1 LAEEKN
7 TEVVQEKKAGG
18 FDFKIIIIGL
28 VVFLITIGASYFML
42 RSLIA
47 PLVPQKEEAAQ
58 TLTGNLVSAGEFT
71 TNINDEGGTRFL
83 KVEVYVEVED
93 EKVAEEITAFMP
105 VIKDTILST
114 LTSKSVADLEVSNQ
128 KSLKAEMKKKIN
140 AKLGSEVVKSV
151 YFTTFIMQ

>member
-1 LAEEKN
+1 MLAEEKN
-7 TEVVQEKKAGG
+7 TEVVEKEKSS
-18 FDFKIIIIGL
+18 FDFKIVIIGL
-28 VVFLITIGASYFML
+28 AVFLITIGASYFML

-47 PLVPQKEEAAQ
+47 PLVPQKEEAAE
-58 TLTGNLVSAGEFT
+58 TMTGNLVSVGEFT

-93 EKVAEEITAFMP
+93 EKVVEEITTFMP

-114 LTSKSVADLEVSNQ
+114 LSSKSVADLDVSNQ
-128 KSLKAEMKKKIN
+128 KNIKQEMKKKIN
-140 AKLGSEVVKSV
+140 AKLGSEVVKNV

>member
-7 TEVVQEKKAGG
+7 TEVVEKEKSS
-18 FDFKIIIIGL
+18 FDFKIVIIGL

-47 PLVPQKEEAAQ
+47 PLVPQKEEAAEPM
-58 TLTGNLVSAGEFT
+58 TGNLVSAGEFT

-93 EKVAEEITAFMP
+93 EKVVEELTAFMP

-114 LTSKSVADLEVSNQ
+114 LSSKSVADLDVNNQ

-140 AKLGSEVVKSV
+140 AKLGSEIVKNV

>member
-1 LAEEKN
+1 VLAEEKN
-7 TEVVQEKKAGG
+7 TEVVEKEKSS
-18 FDFKIIIIGL
+18 FDFKIVIIGL
-28 VVFLITIGASYFML
+28 AVFLITIGASYFML

-47 PLVPQKEEAAQ
+47 PLVPQKEEAAE
-58 TLTGNLVSAGEFT
+58 TMTGNLVSVGEFT

-93 EKVAEEITAFMP
+93 EKVVEEITTFMP

-114 LTSKSVADLEVSNQ
+114 LSSKSVADLDVSNQ
-128 KSLKAEMKKKIN
+128 KNIKQEMKKKIN
-140 AKLGSEVVKSV
+140 AKLGSEVVKNV

>member
-7 TEVVQEKKAGG
+7 TEVVEKEKSS
-18 FDFKIIIIGL
+18 FDFKIVIIGL
-28 VVFLITIGASYFML
+28 AVFLITIGASYFML

-47 PLVPQKEEAAQ
+47 PLIPQKEEAAE
-58 TLTGNLVSAGEFT
+58 TMTGNLVSAGEFT

-93 EKVAEEITAFMP
+93 EKVVEEITTFMP

-114 LTSKSVADLEVSNQ
+114 LSSKSVADLDVSNQ
-128 KSLKAEMKKKIN
+128 KTIKTEMKKKIN
-140 AKLGSEVVKSV
+140 AKLGSEVVKNV